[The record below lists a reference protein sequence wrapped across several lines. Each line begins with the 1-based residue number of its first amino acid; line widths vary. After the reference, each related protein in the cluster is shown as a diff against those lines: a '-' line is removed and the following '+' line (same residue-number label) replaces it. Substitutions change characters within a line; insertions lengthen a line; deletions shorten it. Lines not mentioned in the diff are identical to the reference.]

1 MYIILETIQTLCYLI
16 YCIVEGFIRIFVPG
30 KKKSLAGKLVLVT
43 GAGHGIG
50 RELAIQ
56 FSAIGARVALWDIN
70 KVDFL
75 RDFYFILISF
85 YIKKTNRFTELYT

>member
-16 YCIVEGFIRIFVPG
+16 YCIIEGFIRIFVPE

-56 FSAIGARVALWDIN
+56 FSAVGARVALWDIN
-70 KVDFL
+70 KVEFTRCLFHSDSI
-75 RDFYFILISF
+75 YIQSVSQSYIL
-85 YIKKTNRFTELYT
+85 N